1 MSKFIFSVILQSFLT
16 LENVMSELCAMQFIP
31 FNNPLSCVCLCVCV
45 YMFLKYHL
53 SNTLPLMLD
62 FFCIIRTDDYFC
74 AFFFL
79 CCVSAHYERYHN
91 HRALIYSSITH
102 LSLSLSCH
110 WSSQLGMSLLFWK
123 TVLCLPHSLGNFVST
138 T

>member
-1 MSKFIFSVILQSFLT
+1 MSKFIFLVILQSFLT
-16 LENVMSELCAMQFIP
+16 LENVMSELCAICNLYLLIILF
-31 FNNPLSCVCLCVCV
+31 LVCVCV
-45 YMFLKYHL
+45 FLKYHL

-102 LSLSLSCH
+102 LSLSL
-110 WSSQLGMSLLFWK
+110 MSLVIPIGDEPF
-123 TVLCLPHSLGNFVST
+123 VLEDCFVFAP
-138 T
+138 

>member
-1 MSKFIFSVILQSFLT
+1 M
-16 LENVMSELCAMQFIP
+16 CYMQFIP
-31 FNNPLSCVCLCVCV
+31 FNNPLSCVCVCV
-45 YMFLKYHL
+45 FLKYHL

-102 LSLSLSCH
+102 LSLSL
-110 WSSQLGMSLLFWK
+110 MSLVIPIGDEPF
-123 TVLCLPHSLGNFVST
+123 VLEDCFVFAP
-138 T
+138 

>member
-1 MSKFIFSVILQSFLT
+1 M
-16 LENVMSELCAMQFIP
+16 CYMQFIP
-31 FNNPLSCVCLCVCV
+31 FNNPLSCVCVCV
-45 YMFLKYHL
+45 FLKYHL

-74 AFFFL
+74 AFFFFAVFL
-79 CCVSAHYERYHN
+79 H
-91 HRALIYSSITH
+91 IMKDIITIEH
-102 LSLSLSCH
+102 SFTQASLTSLSLSCH